1 MTPQHRISTPLP
13 RHPGRE
19 AGFTL
24 IELMIVVVIATILA
38 TIALPMYLGQLRESR
53 RTEARNYLVELAARE
68 ERYFATQNAYTNGA
82 SNMGYASWGSGNP
95 VGSGYYYINQPTVP
109 DPNAPAGSPASY
121 SLTAKPEAGKGQDAD
136 TKCQSFTIESNGT
149 RSAKDSSNNDSSATC
164 WPSQ

>member
-1 MTPQHRISTPLP
+1 MTPHHRISAPFP
-13 RHPGRE
+13 PGARRE

-68 ERYFATQNAYTNGA
+68 ERFFATQNAYTNGA
-82 SNMGYASWGSGNP
+82 SNMGYSSWGSGNP
-95 VGSGYYYINQPTVP
+95 VGSGYYYINQPNVP
-109 DPNAPAGSPASY
+109 DPSAPAGGPPSY
-121 SLTAKPEAGKGQDAD
+121 SLVAKPEAGKGQDKD
-136 TKCQSFTIESNGT
+136 TTCQSFTIESNGT
-149 RSAKDSSNNDSSATC
+149 RSSKDGSGNDTSATC